1 MADLIVVTMHRT
13 LRSETARL
21 VALWAFTA
29 LLAVAFLAMLVG
41 DQVQAAGFSNSL

>member
-1 MADLIVVTMHRT
+1 MAELFVATTERT
-13 LRSETARL
+13 LRSENLRL

-41 DQVQAAGFSNSL
+41 DQVQAASF

>member
-1 MADLIVVTMHRT
+1 MTDLIVVTMERT
-13 LRSETARL
+13 LRSDAVRL

-41 DQVQAAGFSNSL
+41 DQVQAASF

>member
-1 MADLIVVTMHRT
+1 MAELVNTTMERIE
-13 LRSETARL
+13 RSDTVRL

-41 DQVQAAGFSNSL
+41 DQVQAASF

>member
-1 MADLIVVTMHRT
+1 MADLIVVTMERT
-13 LRSETARL
+13 PRSDTARL

-41 DQVQAAGFSNSL
+41 DQVQAASF